1 MKKVDRKKK
10 TEHLVARWMHEDGIT
25 SRLEEIYQSMR
36 SLVRGIFDKVS
47 DKKLDTLFEEITS
60 GDEDETVSNNDNT
73 NSD

>member
-60 GDEDETVSNNDNT
+60 GEGDEAISNNDNT